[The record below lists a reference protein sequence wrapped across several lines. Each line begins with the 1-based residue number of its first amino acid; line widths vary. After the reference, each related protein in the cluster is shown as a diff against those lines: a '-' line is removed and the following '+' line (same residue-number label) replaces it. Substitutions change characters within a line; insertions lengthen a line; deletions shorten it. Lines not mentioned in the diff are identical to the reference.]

1 MENINLIKLV
11 KSENWK
17 LLYNSNKKIVV
28 DFTATWCGPC
38 QRVKPII
45 KEISKGVEDSKLK
58 VCMIDIDE
66 NSELVEKYDIKSVPT
81 MILLL
86 NNEQKGICN
95 GTNKEKLLELF
106 KKVE

>member
-1 MENINLIKLV
+1 MIEIRDDNIDRIKD
-11 KSENWK
+11 ETCY
-17 LLYNSNKKIVV
+17 LLFY
-28 DFTATWCGPC
+28 FTATWCGPC

-106 KKVE
+106 KKVK

>member
-1 MENINLIKLV
+1 MIEIRDDNIDRIKD
-11 KSENWK
+11 ETCY
-17 LLYNSNKKIVV
+17 LLFY
-28 DFTATWCGPC
+28 FTATWCGPC

>member
-1 MENINLIKLV
+1 MIEIRDDNIDRIKDETCYL
-11 KSENWK
+11 
-17 LLYNSNKKIVV
+17 LLY
-28 DFTATWCGPC
+28 FTATWCGPC

>member
-1 MENINLIKLV
+1 MIEIRDDNIDCIKD
-11 KSENWK
+11 ETCY
-17 LLYNSNKKIVV
+17 LLFY
-28 DFTATWCGPC
+28 FTATWCGPC

-58 VCMIDIDE
+58 ICMIDIDE

-95 GTNKEKLLELF
+95 GINKEKLLELF
-106 KKVE
+106 KKVK